1 MPEDY
6 VHDYYTVDMYKKA
19 YAPMIMRTSGEILWE
34 QSLFIPPLPPD
45 FGRGP
50 GRPSNARRREPD
62 EATKQRKKK
71 TTGKK
76 GMRLKRQQATVHCTI
91 CGEAGHNQRLCP
103 FKEGPTGLEEIT
115 HEVISGAE
123 TLEGM
128 QQVRKKSKKSKVQDE
143 GNQASMNDTTETE
156 IENLTFKY
164 MLFLHLQQH
173 YLMKLR
179 CFLNNKGLI

>member
-62 EATKQRKKK
+62 EATNKRKKK
-71 TTGKK
+71 TACRK

-115 HEVISGAE
+115 HEVISVRKVQRSSKPSVDK
-123 TLEGM
+123 TLKRRKE
-128 QQVRKKSKKSKVQDE
+128 VRKKSKKSKVQDE

-156 IENLTFKY
+156 IEN
-164 MLFLHLQQH
+164 
-173 YLMKLR
+173 
-179 CFLNNKGLI
+179 